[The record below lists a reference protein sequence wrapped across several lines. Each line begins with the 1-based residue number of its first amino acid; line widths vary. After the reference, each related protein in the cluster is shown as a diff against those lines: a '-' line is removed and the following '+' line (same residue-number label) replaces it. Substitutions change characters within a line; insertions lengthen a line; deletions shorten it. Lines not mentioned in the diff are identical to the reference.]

1 MGVGELIASMV
12 SGIEIPAGG
21 AFFARS
27 EVSTAGAVACGA
39 AALAVVW
46 FRNAVT
52 PRADAA
58 MRPTSCH
65 RIFMENLTFVGCG
78 LDHIL
83 RARTPPPGCRAGR
96 RSLPSYVPPRI
107 CLSGVEPALA
117 ARWRRDR
124 LHFSRLAD
132 DTEDSQKL

>member
-39 AALAVVW
+39 AALAVFW

-83 RARTPPPGCRAGR
+83 RAQTPPPGCRAGR
-96 RSLPSYVPPRI
+96 RSLPSYVAPRFVYPESS
-107 CLSGVEPALA
+107 LPL
-117 ARWRRDR
+117 RRDGGATACTFPV
-124 LHFSRLAD
+124 LP
-132 DTEDSQKL
+132 TI